1 MSPCPPPNDDAS
13 RSMVR
18 QCEKDLGLEEKV
30 MGNGI
35 RERGGIGV
43 HDGGSIISE
52 SDGIDRNTSNKVD

>member
-1 MSPCPPPNDDAS
+1 
-13 RSMVR
+13 MVR

-30 MGNGI
+30 LGNGI